1 MFIIGFPTDNEKT
14 IMNTINYAKKLNTT
28 FAQFN
33 VWTPYPGTPVFEEYK
48 NKIIVNKF
56 EEYDQYNLIYEHK
69 ILSQKNI
76 RYLLGKAYTLYY
88 ARLNWFFKFVRSFI
102 FV

>member
-28 FAQFN
+28 FAQFS
-33 VWTPYPGTPVFEEYK
+33 VWTPYPETPVFEEYK

-56 EEYDQYNLIYEHK
+56 EKYDQYNLIYEHK
-69 ILSQKNI
+69 TLSQKNI
-76 RYLLGKAYTLYY
+76 RYLA
-88 ARLNWFFKFVRSFI
+88 ARWKGI
-102 FV
+102 C